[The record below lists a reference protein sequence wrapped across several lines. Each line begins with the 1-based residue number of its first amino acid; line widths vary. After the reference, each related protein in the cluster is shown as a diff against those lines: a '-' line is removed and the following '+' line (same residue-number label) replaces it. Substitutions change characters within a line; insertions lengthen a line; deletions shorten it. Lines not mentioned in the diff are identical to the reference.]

1 MNKLYLKKNNG
12 FTPTPILQKE
22 SIAGNASIVT
32 KLNSNNKQK
41 YLGIGVSFAN
51 AKRGFTLVEALVAIS
66 ILMVAIAAPMSLAQ
80 KGTGATEF
88 STDQMIATYLA
99 QDAIEA
105 VKNIRDEVALTPYE
119 DGVTKYW
126 LEPFVDKC
134 ICNDTEDECNKFTI
148 IDPSDRC
155 NIDTSAANLIND
167 ESIKNI
173 RKDKN
178 LALIN
183 IKRESSGLFKNYYIS
198 QIPGEKSKF
207 SRFINISPT
216 DLDNGAEAIV
226 RVKVCWP
233 LSLDPNSCKN
243 EVYLKDYIY
252 NYSNNENILNQ

>member
-1 MNKLYLKKNNG
+1 MKKN
-12 FTPTPILQKE
+12 ILK
-22 SIAGNASIVT
+22 IN
-32 KLNSNNKQK
+32 
-41 YLGIGVSFAN
+41 
-51 AKRGFTLVEALVAIS
+51 RGFTLVEALVAIS

-126 LEPFVDKC
+126 LEPFVGKC
-134 ICNDTEDECNKFTI
+134 ICSAGADCENFPDVE
-148 IDPSDRC
+148 PSRFC
-155 NIDTSAANLIND
+155 NIDTSASDLIGED
-167 ESIKNI
+167 SIKDLSI
-173 RKDKN
+173 SQSF
-178 LALIN
+178 ALIR
-183 IKRESSGLFKNYYIS
+183 IKRESGGLFKNYYIS
-198 QIPGEKSKF
+198 QISGERSKF

-233 LSLDPNSCKN
+233 ASMEPNSCKN